1 MVEEMESV
9 VAATPLAF
17 VVLCAGFTPPLPDV
31 TVHVTTTPGTARP
44 LASCAVTLRGA
55 GSGLLKYQ
63 LCVLPPVITSSAG
76 GPGGCVPPPHAK
88 ANSPTPRVYNRFQ
101 RATTMLPPHP
111 THTPGRKTVKNSR
124 NQGPRPAS
132 RPFHTPR
139 PISQSSHRS
148 GSHSSSF

>member
-44 LASCAVTLRGA
+44 LASCAVTLRDV

-63 LCVLPPVITSSAG
+63 LCVLPPLITSAAG

-88 ANSPTPRVYNRFQ
+88 ADSPTPRVYNRF
-101 RATTMLPPHP
+101 RFRRTTAML
-111 THTPGRKTVKNSR
+111 
-124 NQGPRPAS
+124 
-132 RPFHTPR
+132 
-139 PISQSSHRS
+139 
-148 GSHSSSF
+148 SSSSY

>member
-1 MVEEMESV
+1 MVEEPTESV
-9 VAATPLAF
+9 VVATPLAS

-31 TVHVTTTPGTARP
+31 TAHVITTPGTARP
-44 LASCAVTLRGA
+44 LTSCAVTLRGV

-63 LCVLPPVITSSAG
+63 LCASPPVITSSAG

-101 RATTMLPPHP
+101 RATTMLASSSY
-111 THTPGRKTVKNSR
+111 TH
-124 NQGPRPAS
+124 PRPDNCQAAG